1 MVAPDSSVK
10 NAFNISLYSS
20 HDIQTLSRRELQ
32 RVDRTLQETSLRYMT
47 HSGHAQGISDTIVRK
62 SKMSADKSLFS
73 AQIWMFAS
81 IQSVFLFR
89 TGNPA
94 FVEL

>member
-10 NAFNISLYSS
+10 NAFNISSNSLQE
-20 HDIQTLSRRELQ
+20 IQTLPRRELQ

-62 SKMSADKSLFS
+62 SKMSPDKSLFS
-73 AQIWMFAS
+73 GAYVAVCIDHA
-81 IQSVFLFR
+81 
-89 TGNPA
+89 
-94 FVEL
+94 